1 MTLALLFW
9 IIVIVAIVFGLW
21 GTRNPQYAAYAPWP
35 MFVLIVILGFAVFG
49 FHLTR

>member
-1 MTLALLFW
+1 MLGILFW
-9 IIVIVAIVFGLW
+9 VIAIIALVFGFW
-21 GTRNPQYAAYAPWP
+21 APGQPQYARYAPWP